1 MSKRESE
8 HLQLAALLLIFL
20 VGLLHVCSG
29 DIGTAGQYAP
39 PYLRKHQR
47 SISVI
52 QSFQIDTFFS
62 FLFFF
67 FNIQQLPATATMC
80 LSSHQATYSRQPEMG
95 YGTMEQPAAGSTLS
109 GA

>member
-62 FLFFF
+62 FVLFFLIWEL
-67 FNIQQLPATATMC
+67 IQQLPATATMC
-80 LSSHQATYSRQPEMG
+80 LSSHQATY
-95 YGTMEQPAAGSTLS
+95 
-109 GA
+109 